1 MYKLFSSIPLLSTS
15 EREARKQDYYFSR
28 YYNQY
33 RTQPI
38 KKKKTKLK
46 KIKKPKPKANQ
57 TPITIQKE
65 THSHK
70 ILNIPRYHCI
80 KNKYVISRNFSR
92 TWVL

>member
-38 KKKKTKLK
+38 KKKTKLK
-46 KIKKPKPKANQ
+46 KIKKPKLKPKQNPP
-57 TPITIQKE
+57 TPQKE

-80 KNKYVISRNFSR
+80 KNKCVISRNFSR